1 MSVGTAREAYDDLAP
16 DYDLLTA
23 GYPYERWLA
32 ALEALARDHGAEG
45 RDVLDVACGT
55 GKSFLQLLERGW
67 RVVGCDISPA
77 MLAVARTKAPTARLV
92 QADMRALGRLGEF
105 DLVTCLDDAL
115 NYLLD
120 ERELEAA
127 LSGIRGNLR
136 PHGVAIWDVNT
147 LAQYRAS
154 FARDHTTDRDGVFL
168 AWRGE
173 TAPSLEPGGPAQAT
187 VDVFAPARDGL
198 WERRSSVHRRATGR
212 SPACAAS
219 RRAPASRSSPST
231 GSTRARCSSRT
242 STSSS
247 TPRRSTWPRAAR
259 GGDARVHRQH
269 LIRPVARGRRAT
281 PRRPATVQP
290 VERITFPTWHG
301 ENRSRRSTTRA
312 T

>member
-55 GKSFLQLLERGW
+55 GKSFLPLLERGW

-198 WERRSSVHRRATGR
+198 WERRSSVHRQRHWPEPVVR
-212 SPACAAS
+212 SV
-219 RRAPASRSSPST
+219 
-231 GSTRARCSSRT
+231 
-242 STSSS
+242 
-247 TPRRSTWPRAAR
+247 AAR
-259 GGDARVHRQH
+259 AGLEILAVHGQHQGAVLEPHFDELVHTKAIYLAARSE
-269 LIRPVARGRRAT
+269 RG
-281 PRRPATVQP
+281 
-290 VERITFPTWHG
+290 
-301 ENRSRRSTTRA
+301 
-312 T
+312 